1 MTDRFDNY
9 VEMFLEKHFMRNA
22 IASAALLGSSM
33 AANAQSPDIKSS
45 LQNGPAYVA
54 HVTPKIQKL
63 VGDNGAELVAK
74 SMKILLNNY
83 IESSKSIISGQDSEI
98 LARYKQ
104 EYEKYGNESLKE
116 KVQELENE
124 KSKRIELT
132 KYQLKDYTILL
143 NSLNGVKNQE
153 QFNNIIGNMTNI
165 PNYIG
170 IGYINPQELENIML
184 NQLTQK
190 FSNPN

>member
-1 MTDRFDNY
+1 MTNRFDNY
-9 VEMFLEKHFMRNA
+9 VEVFMEKHFMRNA

-33 AANAQSPDIKSS
+33 AANAQSPEIKSS

-54 HVTPKIQKL
+54 QVTPKIQKL

-124 KSKRIELT
+124 KSKYKRG
-132 KYQLKDYTILL
+132 
-143 NSLNGVKNQE
+143 SG
-153 QFNNIIGNMTNI
+153 
-165 PNYIG
+165 
-170 IGYINPQELENIML
+170 
-184 NQLTQK
+184 
-190 FSNPN
+190 